1 MKVRHIRKRT
11 LNNIRRNRGWDW
23 SFDKFVRAVVTSTN
37 KMSKAM
43 QDAYAKSREEMEKS
57 V

>member
-1 MKVRHIRKRT
+1 MKVRRIRKRT
-11 LNNIRRNRGWDW
+11 LDHIRRNRGWDW
-23 SFDKFVRAVVTSTN
+23 SFDKFVRAVVTASN

-43 QDAYAKSREEMEKS
+43 QDAYAKSRQEMEKS

>member
-1 MKVRHIRKRT
+1 MKVRRIRKRT
-11 LNNIRRNRGWDW
+11 LDHIRRNRGWDW